1 MMEPQA
7 LPDRK
12 AQQVQTEHKVLRE
25 LQDRL
30 VLRVPKVP
38 LVCKAWQEMMVLQV
52 PPDHRAQQVQTVH
65 KVLRESQDQLV
76 PKDCKV
82 FRA

>member
-1 MMEPQA
+1 MTEPQA

-12 AQQVQTEHKVLRE
+12 GQQVLMGHKVLRAPKAWLARKAQLEQMGHKALRE

-38 LVCKAWQEMMVLQV
+38 LVCKV
-52 PPDHRAQQVQTVH
+52 
-65 KVLRESQDQLV
+65 
-76 PKDCKV
+76 
-82 FRA
+82 